1 MKRLLR
7 EIKSLIIEEAVDY
20 KPSVQLL
27 DYKIYD
33 YRWDCR
39 LKRLLREI
47 KSLIIDE
54 AVDYKPYAM
63 LDYKI

>member
-1 MKRLLR
+1 M
-7 EIKSLIIEEAVDY
+7 ITDEAVDY
-20 KPSVQLL
+20 KPYGMVWYGMVWYGMVWYGML

-47 KSLIIDE
+47 KSMIIDE
-54 AVDYKPYAM
+54 AVNYKPYSC
-63 LDYKI
+63 